1 MYVLSSSS
9 SPLVRKEPDVPVFF
23 PNPLLAESVSMCFQS
38 GPTEGATNSSVTS
51 GEPKTEQVMQPLP
64 HQPSDNQKR
73 FQDVLVRKCKAFH
86 LLRDGYLVWGM

>member
-1 MYVLSSSS
+1 MG
-9 SPLVRKEPDVPVFF
+9 KEPDVPVFF

-64 HQPSDNQKR
+64 HQPSDNQKL
-73 FQDVLVRKCKAFH
+73 FQDVLVRKCKAFR
-86 LLRDGYLVWGM
+86 LL